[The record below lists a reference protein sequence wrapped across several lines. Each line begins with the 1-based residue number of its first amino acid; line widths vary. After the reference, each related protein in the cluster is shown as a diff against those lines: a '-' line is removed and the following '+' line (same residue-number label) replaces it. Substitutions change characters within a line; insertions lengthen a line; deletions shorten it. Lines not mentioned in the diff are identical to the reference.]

1 MKIGSGKPQSTNRLT
16 PRFDGAR
23 LRMLKTLEA
32 DELKILNA
40 LSENGLLSNQELAA
54 LVKIDEK
61 RVAEI
66 RSELES
72 AGIILKYRAI
82 INWEKIESGG
92 VNAVIQVKVT
102 PTKGQG
108 YDEVA
113 RRVAAFPEV
122 RTCLLV
128 SGSFDLLVE
137 VDGPSLRD
145 VAFFVADKLATIE
158 GVNHTSTNFLLKRY
172 KQSGDMFSA
181 SGKTHRLPMVI

>member
-1 MKIGSGKPQSTNRLT
+1 MLFVRST
-16 PRFDGAR
+16 
-23 LRMLKTLEA
+23 MLKTLATE
-32 DELKILNA
+32 ELKILNA
-40 LSENGLLSNQELAA
+40 LGDNGLMSNEDLANLLKLEA
-54 LVKIDEK
+54 K
-61 RVAEI
+61 RIGEI

-72 AGIILKYRAI
+72 AGIIIKYRAI
-82 INWEKIESGG
+82 INWEKIESTG

-102 PTKGQG
+102 PAQGQG

-113 RRVAAFPEV
+113 RKVAAFSEV

-172 KQSGDMFSA
+172 KQSGDMFSVT
-181 SGKTHRLPMVI
+181 GKTHRLQMMI

>member
-1 MKIGSGKPQSTNRLT
+1 
-16 PRFDGAR
+16 
-23 LRMLKTLEA
+23 MLKTLA
-32 DELKILNA
+32 TDELRVLTA
-40 LSENGLLSNQELAA
+40 LGENGLSTNGELAT
-54 LVKIDEK
+54 LLKLDEK
-61 RVAEI
+61 QVSAI
-66 RSELES
+66 RHELET
-72 AGIILKYRAI
+72 AGIIIKYRAI
-82 INWEKIESGG
+82 INWEKIESSG

-102 PTKGQG
+102 PAQGQG

-113 RRVAAFPEV
+113 RKVAAFPEV

-172 KQSGDMFSA
+172 KQSGDMFSVT
-181 SGKTHRLPMVI
+181 GKTHRLPMVI

>member
-1 MKIGSGKPQSTNRLT
+1 MRS
-16 PRFDGAR
+16 
-23 LRMLKTLEA
+23 RMLKTLATE
-32 DELKILNA
+32 ELKVLNA
-40 LSENGLLSNQELAA
+40 LGDNGLLTNSELAS
-54 LVKIDEK
+54 LLKLGEPQIST
-61 RVAEI
+61 I

-82 INWEKIESGG
+82 INWEKIESGS
-92 VNAVIQVKVT
+92 VNALIQVKVT
-102 PTKGQG
+102 PSQGQG

-113 RRVAAFPEV
+113 RKVAGFPEV

-145 VAFFVADKLATIE
+145 VAFFVADKLATID

-172 KQSGDMFSA
+172 KQSGDMFSV

>member
-1 MKIGSGKPQSTNRLT
+1 
-16 PRFDGAR
+16 
-23 LRMLKTLEA
+23 MLKTLATE
-32 DELKILNA
+32 ELKILNA
-40 LSENGLLSNQELAA
+40 LADNGLMSNSELATLLKLDA
-54 LVKIDEK
+54 TQ
-61 RVAEI
+61 VAEI
-66 RSELES
+66 RKELES

-82 INWEKIESGG
+82 INWEKIESSG

-102 PTKGQG
+102 PAQGQG

-113 RRVAAFPEV
+113 RKVSAFSEV

-181 SGKTHRLPMVI
+181 SGKTQRLPMVI

>member
-1 MKIGSGKPQSTNRLT
+1 
-16 PRFDGAR
+16 
-23 LRMLKTLEA
+23 MLKTLGTE
-32 DELKILNA
+32 ELKVLNA
-40 LSENGLLSNQELAA
+40 LGDNGLLTNTELST
-54 LVKIDEK
+54 LVKLDEK
-61 RVAEI
+61 QVAQI
-66 RSELES
+66 RADLET

-82 INWEKIESGG
+82 INWEKIESSG
-92 VNAVIQVKVT
+92 VNALIQVKVT
-102 PTKGQG
+102 PAQGQG

-113 RRVAAFPEV
+113 RKVAAFPEV

-172 KQSGDMFSA
+172 KQSGDMFSV
-181 SGKTHRLPMVI
+181 SGKTHRLPMMI

>member
-1 MKIGSGKPQSTNRLT
+1 
-16 PRFDGAR
+16 
-23 LRMLKTLEA
+23 MLKTLATE
-32 DELKILNA
+32 ELKILNA
-40 LSENGLLSNQELAA
+40 LADNGLLTNTELATLLKLDA
-54 LVKIDEK
+54 AK
-61 RVAEI
+61 VAEI
-66 RSELES
+66 RKELEA

-82 INWEKIESGG
+82 INWEKIESSG

-102 PTKGQG
+102 PAQGQG

-113 RRVAAFPEV
+113 RKVSAFSEV

>member
-1 MKIGSGKPQSTNRLT
+1 
-16 PRFDGAR
+16 
-23 LRMLKTLEA
+23 MLKTLATE
-32 DELKILNA
+32 ELKILNA
-40 LSENGLLSNQELAA
+40 LADNGLMSNAELATLLKLDA
-54 LVKIDEK
+54 TQ
-61 RVAEI
+61 VAEI
-66 RSELES
+66 RKELES

-82 INWEKIESGG
+82 INWEKIESSG

-102 PTKGQG
+102 PAQGQG

-113 RRVAAFPEV
+113 RKVSAFSEV

>member
-1 MKIGSGKPQSTNRLT
+1 
-16 PRFDGAR
+16 
-23 LRMLKTLEA
+23 MLKTLATE
-32 DELKILNA
+32 ELKILNA
-40 LSENGLLSNQELAA
+40 LAENGLQTNAELAS
-54 LVKIDEK
+54 LLKLDEGK
-61 RVAEI
+61 VSEI
-66 RSELES
+66 RKELET

-82 INWEKIESGG
+82 INWEKIESSG

-102 PTKGQG
+102 PAQGQG

-113 RRVAAFPEV
+113 RKVSAFSEV

>member
-1 MKIGSGKPQSTNRLT
+1 
-16 PRFDGAR
+16 
-23 LRMLKTLEA
+23 MLKTLGTE
-32 DELKILNA
+32 ELKVLNA
-40 LSENGLLSNQELAA
+40 LGDNGLLTNGELST
-54 LVKIDEK
+54 LVKLDEK
-61 RVAEI
+61 QVAQI
-66 RSELES
+66 RADLEA

-82 INWEKIESGG
+82 INWEKIESSG
-92 VNAVIQVKVT
+92 VNALIQVKVT
-102 PTKGQG
+102 PAQGQG

-113 RRVAAFPEV
+113 RKVAAFPEV

-172 KQSGDMFSA
+172 KQSGDMFSV
-181 SGKTHRLPMVI
+181 SGKTHRLPMMI

>member
-1 MKIGSGKPQSTNRLT
+1 
-16 PRFDGAR
+16 
-23 LRMLKTLEA
+23 MLKTLA
-32 DELKILNA
+32 TDELKVLNA
-40 LSENGLLSNQELAA
+40 LGDNGLLTNAELAT
-54 LVKIDEK
+54 LLKLDEK
-61 RVAEI
+61 QVTATRT
-66 RSELES
+66 ELES

-82 INWEKIESGG
+82 INWEKIESSG

-102 PTKGQG
+102 PAQGQG

-113 RRVAAFPEV
+113 RKVAAFPEV

-172 KQSGDMFSA
+172 KQSGDMLSA
-181 SGKTHRLPMVI
+181 TGKTHRLPMVI

>member
-1 MKIGSGKPQSTNRLT
+1 
-16 PRFDGAR
+16 
-23 LRMLKTLEA
+23 MLKTLATE
-32 DELKILNA
+32 ELKILNA
-40 LSENGLLSNQELAA
+40 LAENGLQTNAELAT
-54 LVKIDEK
+54 LLKLE
-61 RVAEI
+61 VAKVGEI
-66 RSELES
+66 RKELES

-82 INWEKIESGG
+82 INWEKIESSG

-102 PTKGQG
+102 PAQGQG

-113 RRVAAFPEV
+113 RKVSAFSEV

>member
-1 MKIGSGKPQSTNRLT
+1 
-16 PRFDGAR
+16 
-23 LRMLKTLEA
+23 MLKTLTAE
-32 DELKILNA
+32 ELKILNA
-40 LSENGLLSNQELAA
+40 LGDNGLLTNPELAT
-54 LVKIDEK
+54 LLKLDEK

-66 RSELES
+66 RSDLEA
-72 AGIILKYRAI
+72 AGIVLKYRAI
-82 INWEKIESGG
+82 INWEKIESSG

-102 PTKGQG
+102 PAQGQG

-113 RRVAAFPEV
+113 RKVAAFPEV

-172 KQSGDMFSA
+172 KQSGDMFSV

>member
-1 MKIGSGKPQSTNRLT
+1 
-16 PRFDGAR
+16 
-23 LRMLKTLEA
+23 MLKTLATE
-32 DELKILNA
+32 ELKILNA
-40 LSENGLLSNQELAA
+40 LADNGLMSNAELATLLKLDA
-54 LVKIDEK
+54 GQ
-61 RVAEI
+61 VAEI
-66 RSELES
+66 RKELES

-82 INWEKIESGG
+82 INWEKIESSG

-102 PTKGQG
+102 PAQGQG

-113 RRVAAFPEV
+113 RKVSAFSEV

>member
-1 MKIGSGKPQSTNRLT
+1 
-16 PRFDGAR
+16 
-23 LRMLKTLEA
+23 MLKTLGTE
-32 DELKILNA
+32 ELKVLNA
-40 LSENGLLSNQELAA
+40 LGDNGLLTNAELVT
-54 LVKIDEK
+54 LLKLDEK
-61 RVAEI
+61 TVSGI
-66 RSELES
+66 RSDLEA

-82 INWEKIESGG
+82 INWEKIESSG
-92 VNAVIQVKVT
+92 VNALIQVKVT
-102 PTKGQG
+102 PAQGQG

-113 RRVAAFPEV
+113 RKVAAFPEV

-172 KQSGDMFSA
+172 KQSGDMFSV

>member
-1 MKIGSGKPQSTNRLT
+1 
-16 PRFDGAR
+16 
-23 LRMLKTLEA
+23 MLKTLEA

-40 LSENGLLSNQELAA
+40 LAENGLLSNAELAA
-54 LVKIDEK
+54 LVKLEEK
-61 RVAEI
+61 KVAEI
-66 RSELES
+66 RSDLES

-82 INWEKIESGG
+82 INWEKIESSG

-102 PTKGQG
+102 PTQGQG

-113 RRVAAFPEV
+113 RRVSAFPEV

-172 KQSGDMFSA
+172 KQSGDMFSV

>member
-1 MKIGSGKPQSTNRLT
+1 
-16 PRFDGAR
+16 
-23 LRMLKTLEA
+23 MLKTLATE
-32 DELKILNA
+32 ELKILNA
-40 LSENGLLSNQELAA
+40 LSENAMLTNADLAS
-54 LVKIDEK
+54 LVGGDIS
-61 RVAEI
+61 RIAEV

-72 AGIILKYRAI
+72 SGIILKYRAI
-82 INWEKIESGG
+82 INWEKIESSG

-102 PTKGQG
+102 PAQGQG

-113 RRVAAFPEV
+113 RRVSAFPEV

-172 KQSGDMFSA
+172 KQSGDMFSV

>member
-1 MKIGSGKPQSTNRLT
+1 
-16 PRFDGAR
+16 
-23 LRMLKTLEA
+23 MLKTLATE
-32 DELKILNA
+32 ELKILNA
-40 LSENGLLSNQELAA
+40 LAENGLQTNAELATLLKLDA
-54 LVKIDEK
+54 GKVG
-61 RVAEI
+61 EI
-66 RSELES
+66 RKELET

-82 INWEKIESGG
+82 INWEKIESSG

-102 PTKGQG
+102 PAQGQG

-113 RRVAAFPEV
+113 RKVSAFSEV

>member
-1 MKIGSGKPQSTNRLT
+1 
-16 PRFDGAR
+16 
-23 LRMLKTLEA
+23 MLKTLATE
-32 DELKILNA
+32 ELKILNA
-40 LSENGLLSNQELAA
+40 LAENGLQTDAELAS
-54 LVKIDEK
+54 LLKLDEGK
-61 RVAEI
+61 VSEI
-66 RSELES
+66 RKELET

-82 INWEKIESGG
+82 INWEKIESSG

-102 PTKGQG
+102 PAQGQG

-113 RRVAAFPEV
+113 RKVSAFSEV

>member
-1 MKIGSGKPQSTNRLT
+1 
-16 PRFDGAR
+16 
-23 LRMLKTLEA
+23 MLKTLATE
-32 DELKILNA
+32 ELKILNA
-40 LSENGLLSNQELAA
+40 LAENGLQTNAELAS
-54 LVKIDEK
+54 LLKLEESKVS
-61 RVAEI
+61 EI
-66 RSELES
+66 RRELET

-82 INWEKIESGG
+82 INWEKIESSG

-102 PTKGQG
+102 PAQGQG

-113 RRVAAFPEV
+113 RKVSAFSEV

>member
-1 MKIGSGKPQSTNRLT
+1 
-16 PRFDGAR
+16 
-23 LRMLKTLEA
+23 MLKTLATE
-32 DELKILNA
+32 ELKVLNA
-40 LSENGLLSNQELAA
+40 LGDNGLLTNSELAG
-54 LVKIDEK
+54 LLKISE
-61 RVAEI
+61 AQIATI

-92 VNAVIQVKVT
+92 VNALIQVKVT
-102 PTKGQG
+102 PSQGQG

-113 RRVAAFPEV
+113 RKVAGFPEV

-172 KQSGDMFSA
+172 KQSGDMFSV

>member
-1 MKIGSGKPQSTNRLT
+1 
-16 PRFDGAR
+16 
-23 LRMLKTLEA
+23 MLKTLATE
-32 DELKILNA
+32 ELKILNA
-40 LSENGLLSNQELAA
+40 LAENALLTNDELAP
-54 LVKIDEK
+54 LVKIDAAK
-61 RVAEI
+61 VAEL
-66 RSELES
+66 RRELEA

-82 INWEKIESGG
+82 INWEKIESNG
-92 VNAVIQVKVT
+92 VNALIQVKVT
-102 PTKGQG
+102 PERGQG

-113 RRVAAFPEV
+113 RKVAAFPEV

>member
-1 MKIGSGKPQSTNRLT
+1 
-16 PRFDGAR
+16 
-23 LRMLKTLEA
+23 MLKTLATE
-32 DELKILNA
+32 ELKILNA
-40 LSENGLLSNQELAA
+40 LADNGLMSNAELATLLKLDA
-54 LVKIDEK
+54 AQ
-61 RVAEI
+61 VAGI
-66 RSELES
+66 RKELES

-82 INWEKIESGG
+82 INWEKIESSG

-102 PTKGQG
+102 PAQGQG

-113 RRVAAFPEV
+113 RKVSAFSEV

>member
-1 MKIGSGKPQSTNRLT
+1 
-16 PRFDGAR
+16 
-23 LRMLKTLEA
+23 MLKTLKTQ
-32 DELKILNA
+32 ELRILNA
-40 LSENGLLSNQELAA
+40 LSENALLSNAELAA
-54 LVKIDEK
+54 IAQIQE
-61 RVAEI
+61 AEVLEV
-66 RSELES
+66 RRELEN

-82 INWEKIESGG
+82 INSEKIESSG

-102 PTKGQG
+102 PAHGHG

-113 RRVAAFPEV
+113 RKIAAFAEV

-128 SGSFDLLVE
+128 SGSFDLLIE
-137 VDGPSLRD
+137 IDGPSLRD

>member
-1 MKIGSGKPQSTNRLT
+1 
-16 PRFDGAR
+16 
-23 LRMLKTLEA
+23 MLKTLTTE
-32 DELKILNA
+32 ELKVLNA
-40 LSENGLLSNQELAA
+40 LSENGLLTNAEIASLLKLEEATA
-54 LVKIDEK
+54 
-61 RVAEI
+61 AEI
-66 RSELES
+66 RSNLENS
-72 AGIILKYRAI
+72 GIVLKYRAI
-82 INWEKIESGG
+82 INWEKIESSS
-92 VNAVIQVKVT
+92 VNALIQVKVT
-102 PTKGQG
+102 PAHGHG

-113 RRVAAFPEV
+113 RKVASFPEV

-181 SGKTHRLPMVI
+181 SGKTHRLPMMI

>member
-1 MKIGSGKPQSTNRLT
+1 
-16 PRFDGAR
+16 
-23 LRMLKTLEA
+23 MLKTLSA

-40 LSENGLLSNQELAA
+40 LAENGLLTNSELSA
-54 LVKIDEK
+54 LLKIGD
-61 RVAEI
+61 AEI
-66 RSELES
+66 ASLRTGLES
-72 AGIILKYRAI
+72 AGVILKYRAI
-82 INWEKIESGG
+82 INSEKIESTG

-102 PTKGQG
+102 PAQGQG

-113 RRVAAFPEV
+113 RKVSAFSEV

-181 SGKTHRLPMVI
+181 AGKTHRLPMVV

>member
-1 MKIGSGKPQSTNRLT
+1 
-16 PRFDGAR
+16 
-23 LRMLKTLEA
+23 MLKTLEA

-40 LSENGLLSNQELAA
+40 LAENGLLGNQELAS
-54 LVKIDEK
+54 LVKLDEK
-61 RVAEI
+61 RVGEI

-102 PTKGQG
+102 PAQGQG

-137 VDGPSLRD
+137 VITVGHDYDPRVVDCLVER
-145 VAFFVADKLATIE
+145 
-158 GVNHTSTNFLLKRY
+158 KRAA
-172 KQSGDMFSA
+172 QHD
-181 SGKTHRLPMVI
+181 HRQRFA

>member
-1 MKIGSGKPQSTNRLT
+1 
-16 PRFDGAR
+16 
-23 LRMLKTLEA
+23 MLKTLATE
-32 DELKILNA
+32 ELKILNA
-40 LSENGLLSNQELAA
+40 LAENGLQTNAELAS
-54 LVKIDEK
+54 LLKLEEGKVS
-61 RVAEI
+61 EI
-66 RSELES
+66 RKELET

-82 INWEKIESGG
+82 INWEKIESSG

-102 PTKGQG
+102 PAQGQG

-113 RRVAAFPEV
+113 RKVSAFSEV